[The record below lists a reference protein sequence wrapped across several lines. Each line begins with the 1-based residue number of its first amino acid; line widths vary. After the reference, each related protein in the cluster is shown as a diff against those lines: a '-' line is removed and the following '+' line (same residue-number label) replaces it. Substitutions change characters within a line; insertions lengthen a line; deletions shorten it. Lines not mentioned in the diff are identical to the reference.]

1 MDDPW
6 AVIGLIAGTL
16 TTAGYIPQIV
26 KGFRTKRLDDVSY
39 LLLLLLGT
47 GMTLWLVYGLLL
59 VSIPLIISNTIA
71 TGLVVLLI
79 LMKHRYALG
88 AKNAGNQ
95 QGNQ

>member
-26 KGFRTKRLDDVSY
+26 KGYRTKKLDDVSY

-59 VSIPLIISNTIA
+59 VSLPLIISNTIA

-79 LMKHRYALG
+79 LMKHRYARRPR
-88 AKNAGNQ
+88 NAGHQ